1 MITVQIGLLLVQ
13 LLLLMAFYIAGT
25 GVLNIVTPL
34 TPMSD
39 QDRISPYNMRLL
51 LLLELIQYQIIWT
64 NIIRIA

>member
-13 LLLLMAFYIAGT
+13 LLLLMTFYIAGT

-34 TPMSD
+34 TPMID

-51 LLLELIQYQIIWT
+51 SLL
-64 NIIRIA
+64 

>member
-25 GVLNIVTPL
+25 GFLNIVTPL

-39 QDRISPYNMRLL
+39 QDRISPYNTRLL
-51 LLLELIQYQIIWT
+51 LLL
-64 NIIRIA
+64 

>member
-25 GVLNIVTPL
+25 GFLNIVTPL

-51 LLLELIQYQIIWT
+51 LLL
-64 NIIRIA
+64 

>member
-25 GVLNIVTPL
+25 GVLNIFTPL

>member
-1 MITVQIGLLLVQ
+1 MIDKQLSNLLNHLYDYSPNWTPLGQ
-13 LLLLMAFYIAGT
+13 LLLLMAFYISGT

-51 LLLELIQYQIIWT
+51 LLL
-64 NIIRIA
+64 